1 MKGVISMSTKET
13 ERITIMDSL
22 IAKRLKQKHAARQL
36 NITVRQVQRILK
48 RYKREGVAGLV
59 HLGRER
65 PSNRAIPQTEKDR
78 AITIIKERYHDF
90 GPTFALE
97 KLKEFHG
104 VNFGVDTLRKEM
116 IIAGLWKARKRK
128 TKDIHPYRERRACP
142 GELIQLDGSPHN
154 WFEGR
159 CPSCTLLA
167 FIDDATGRIMDGV
180 FVNYEGTWTLFEAT
194 KHYLTTHGKPLA
206 FYVDRHSTFKIN
218 RQANIEEDLK
228 NQQARSQFSRAMNEL
243 SIEVIFANSPQAK
256 GRVEN
261 LFGTLQDRLIK
272 EMRLKGIKTQKE
284 GTRFFREVYIPMHN
298 AKFAVAPREKADL
311 HRPVLKSDNLQRIL
325 TIQSKRLVSKDLILH
340 YKNTRYQLLPK
351 EGYRCTLKKATVV
364 VEEREDGK
372 IVFRYKDQVIPSSVA
387 VQKVRRQKAPQ
398 VVSSKD
404 FKEDRIRTP
413 AFDHPWRQIG
423 RLAITLAKQRHEAE
437 NGVTVLT
444 GNGIQ
449 KDNPVISPV

>member
-1 MKGVISMSTKET
+1 M
-13 ERITIMDSL
+13 
-22 IAKRLKQKHAARQL
+22 QKS
-36 NITVRQVQRILK
+36 
-48 RYKREGVAGLV
+48 G
-59 HLGRER
+59 
-65 PSNRAIPQTEKDR
+65 
-78 AITIIKERYHDF
+78 
-90 GPTFALE
+90 
-97 KLKEFHG
+97 
-104 VNFGVDTLRKEM
+104 
-116 IIAGLWKARKRK
+116 
-128 TKDIHPYRERRACP
+128 
-142 GELIQLDGSPHN
+142 LDGSPHN

-298 AKFAVAPREKADL
+298 AKFAVAAREKADL

>member
-228 NQQARSQFSRAMNEL
+228 NQQAQCQVPISLNKYSRFNKTD
-243 SIEVIFANSPQAK
+243 FALN
-256 GRVEN
+256 
-261 LFGTLQDRLIK
+261 
-272 EMRLKGIKTQKE
+272 
-284 GTRFFREVYIPMHN
+284 
-298 AKFAVAPREKADL
+298 
-311 HRPVLKSDNLQRIL
+311 
-325 TIQSKRLVSKDLILH
+325 
-340 YKNTRYQLLPK
+340 
-351 EGYRCTLKKATVV
+351 
-364 VEEREDGK
+364 
-372 IVFRYKDQVIPSSVA
+372 
-387 VQKVRRQKAPQ
+387 
-398 VVSSKD
+398 
-404 FKEDRIRTP
+404 
-413 AFDHPWRQIG
+413 
-423 RLAITLAKQRHEAE
+423 
-437 NGVTVLT
+437 LT
-444 GNGIQ
+444 GDIF
-449 KDNPVISPV
+449 KLICIRS

>member
-449 KDNPVISPV
+449 KDNPVISPA

>member
-1 MKGVISMSTKET
+1 MEGNINMSAKEA
-13 ERITIMDSL
+13 ERIAVMENL
-22 IAKRLKQKHAARQL
+22 IAKRIKQKYAAGQL
-36 NITVRQVQRILK
+36 DISVRQTQRLIGK
-48 RYKREGVAGLV
+48 YKKDGVEGLT
-59 HLGRER
+59 HKSRGRKG
-65 PSNRAIPQTEKDR
+65 NRAINQKEKDR
-78 AITIIKERYHDF
+78 AIDLIRKYYPDF

-97 KLKEFHG
+97 KLSENHG
-104 VNFGVDTLRKEM
+104 ILFGVDTLRKEM
-116 IIAGLWKARKRK
+116 IAANLWKAKSRKIN
-128 TKDIHPYRERRACP
+128 DIHPYRERRACT

-364 VEEREDGK
+364 VEKGRTVK
-372 IVFRYKDQVIPSSVA
+372 LFFAI
-387 VQKVRRQKAPQ
+387 
-398 VVSSKD
+398 
-404 FKEDRIRTP
+404 RIR
-413 AFDHPWRQIG
+413 
-423 RLAITLAKQRHEAE
+423 
-437 NGVTVLT
+437 
-444 GNGIQ
+444 
-449 KDNPVISPV
+449 